1 MTADSVP
8 ATKDLLA
15 RALRELKAMRAELA
29 AAQAQAARPAAEPI
43 AIVGLGC
50 RFPGGADTPGR
61 YWAMLAQG
69 VDAIGPVPADRWD
82 AEALYDPDPAAPGKL
97 YTRLGGFLDDVAGFD
112 PVFFGL
118 APREAAHLDPQQRLL
133 LEVAWEALE
142 DAGLPIA
149 ALSGTRTGVFVGLAS
164 SDYSH
169 LLIEHSGLSDIDA
182 YVLTGNAP
190 NVAAGRLAYVLG
202 LHGPALAVDTA
213 CSSSLVSVHL
223 ACQSLRQR
231 ECDTALAA
239 GVNLILSPGS
249 SVAFCRMNALAP
261 DGYCKTFDAAA
272 DGFIR
277 GEGCGV
283 VVLKRLSEALAA
295 GDPIRAVIR
304 GSAVNQDGHTSALTV
319 PNGPAQ
325 QAVIRAA
332 QAQAGV
338 DPADVGYVE
347 AHGTGTPL
355 GDPIELHALAE
366 AYSRLIQPGA
376 AAPAP
381 LYVGS
386 VKTNFGHL
394 EGAAGIAGLIKAVLS
409 LQHRAL
415 PPHLHFTQPN
425 PRVAWARLALRVP
438 TTLTDWPAA
447 NGPRLAAVSAFG
459 FSGTNAHVILEEA
472 PAAPSAP
479 VVTSAAP
486 PVFLLSAR
494 SEPQLKAL
502 SARALEALPVDDDAL
517 AALCAASQMR
527 RSHWGWRLAVSAAS
541 AAELRAKLAAYG
553 AGQPAAGLHTG
564 RRLPSGDA
572 RVAFLFSGQGG
583 QHRGMGHALYS
594 AYPAFRAALDEVSAL
609 AAPYCAPPLAATLYD
624 PAHQGEPFA
633 DVVTSQVSLFAFQ
646 VALARLWQSWGVE
659 PALVAGH
666 SLGEFAAAVVAE
678 VLSLPEALML
688 VAERAQLMAAQGVT
702 GGVGVILADLAD
714 VQPVLD
720 RHAGRVWAVG
730 RSGPKV
736 TTLAGYADSLQLL
749 FAEATAAGLAV
760 RALRGFDGAAFPIHT
775 PLMDP
780 VVAGFAA
787 HLNRARFQRPAR
799 PFISAYTGGPVDA
812 ELLTPAY
819 WIGQSRQPFN
829 LEGALRTLAEQG
841 APFVVEIGP
850 SAATLALAR
859 RCAPDAPVAWLPSL
873 RDDATALRQMA
884 DSLAALHAGGAR
896 VDWATLHAGRLVPNL
911 ALPLMPWLR
920 ERYWFTSHARLAAPA
935 WPGGAEGGWLGVRLP
950 APLAAALHTHTLTP
964 DSFAF
969 LSDHQVHG
977 RLVVAAGAHLARSLA
992 AVQAMFGPG
1001 PAALEAVAF
1010 THPLVL
1016 AAAAPRRCD
1025 LVWEPAGPDRAQ
1037 LRIAS
1042 ASAAEA
1048 LPAWT
1053 EHMSG
1058 YAVRSA
1064 AAPPPAAD
1072 LNALY
1077 ALCPRPAD
1085 AAAFYTALAVRG
1097 YAFGPAFRWI
1107 ETIQRGEA
1115 QALCRLRA
1123 PTPAD
1128 ALPGCPAPPGLLD
1141 ACLQCLSAI
1150 VDTAGLPVY
1159 VPYSVDH
1166 LRFYAPLDDPA
1177 VCHAVARPVPPGSS
1191 MVAGDLRLYAADG
1204 RLLLEVVGLHGRP
1217 MTEAA
1222 LRRVVQAE
1230 APLTDLFF
1238 QVGWPVVP
1246 APPSAAAPD
1255 GLRLV
1260 FAGTAGFGAALAE
1273 HLRAPA
1279 RPVVTVLPGEAF
1291 ARLADNAWQLRPAES
1306 GDYAR
1311 LLDEVSAAHGS
1322 PAQVLHAWSLGAE
1335 TAADPLA
1342 AQASSSDSLLRLAQA
1357 LAARP
1362 GPLPRLRALT
1372 HGAAPGFSAS
1382 PAHTWAATLWG
1393 LGPSLAAEL
1402 PELWAGLIDVDMP
1415 DLDTVLAELA
1425 ARDDEQ
1431 RVVLRAGRRHVA
1443 RLAAGLPA
1451 AVGAP
1456 PAFDPAAAYVVT
1468 GGAGALGLAVAGW
1481 LVGQGARHLTLLG
1494 RRPPAAEAAAQIK
1507 ALGAAGAQVV
1517 FTPVDVTDHAALAA
1531 ALANVRAARPLRG
1544 VFHLAGVSADAT
1556 LRTLTLDQYH
1566 QALAPKLAGGWYL
1579 HTLTQSDPLDYFV
1592 LFSSAAALLGPP
1604 GQAAYAAA
1612 NAALDALAHARR
1624 AAGLPALAVNWGPW
1638 QGGGLASGAEGSVH
1652 RWRAWGIGPLAPE
1665 SALRALG
1672 VALAQPSP
1680 QLAVIGWQPAARRLP
1695 LEGPAASTFLAPLF
1709 PAASPVEAEA
1719 AAALR
1724 SALAQA
1730 PAARRRPLLLEALQG
1745 AAVRVLGLPANSAID
1760 IHQPLNDYGLDSLM
1774 AVELRNA
1781 VVRLAGQSLPVTL
1794 LFDYPTLDAAAAYL
1808 LKEVFTLPEADVT
1821 EPVAPALEQRIA
1833 ALSEAAAAAELAAQL
1848 AALQREGGA

>member
-1 MTADSVP
+1 MSADPAP

-15 RALRELKAMRAELA
+15 KALRELKAMRAELA
-29 AAQAQAARPAAEPI
+29 AAKARAERPVAEPI
-43 AIVGLGC
+43 AIVGVGC
-50 RFPGGADTPGR
+50 RFPGGADTPDR
-61 YWAMLAQG
+61 YWDLLARG
-69 VDAIGPVPADRWD
+69 GDAIRPVPADRWD
-82 AEALYDPDPAAPGKL
+82 ADALYDPDPAAPGKL
-97 YTRLGGFLDDVAGFD
+97 YTRLGGFLDDVSGFD

-118 APREAAHLDPQQRLL
+118 APREAAHMDPQQRLL

-231 ECDTALAA
+231 ECDAALAA
-239 GVNLILSPGS
+239 GVNLILAPGS
-249 SVAFCRMNALAP
+249 SVAFCRMNALAH

-283 VVLKRLSEALAA
+283 VVLKRLSDALAA

-338 DPADVGYVE
+338 DARAVGYVE

-366 AYSRLIQPGA
+366 AYGRVLPRDA

-425 PRVAWARLALRVP
+425 PRVEWARLALRVP
-438 TTLTDWPAA
+438 TMLTDWPAA
-447 NGPRLAAVSAFG
+447 STPRLAAVSAFG

-472 PAAPSAP
+472 PAPAALTAPADAP
-479 VVTSAAP
+479 AALP
-486 PVFLLSAR
+486 IFLLSAR
-494 SEPQLKAL
+494 SEAQLKAL
-502 SARALEALPVDDDAL
+502 AGRALDVFSQDEAAL
-517 AALCAASQMR
+517 AGLCAASQVR
-527 RSHWGWRLAVSAAS
+527 RSHWAWRLAATAESAAD
-541 AAELRAKLAAYG
+541 LRRKLEAYG
-553 AGQPAAGLHTG
+553 AGQPTNGLHTG
-564 RRLPSGDA
+564 RRLAGGDA

-583 QHRGMGHALYS
+583 QHLGMGQALYA
-594 AYPAFRAALDEVSAL
+594 AYPAFRAAFDEVSAL
-609 AAPYCAPPLAATLYD
+609 AAPYFASSLAATLYD
-624 PAHQGEPFA
+624 LSHSGEPFN

-678 VLSLPEALML
+678 VLSLPDALML
-688 VAERAQLMAAQGVT
+688 VAERARLMQAQGVA
-702 GGVGVILADLAD
+702 GGVGVVLADLAE
-714 VQPVLD
+714 VQPLLD
-720 RHAGRVWAVG
+720 RYAGRLWPVG

-736 TTLAGYADSLQLL
+736 TTLAGYADALNAL
-749 FAEATAAGLAV
+749 FAEATAAGLQV
-760 RALRGFDGAAFPIHT
+760 RALRGFDQAAFPIHT

-780 VVAGFAA
+780 VVAGLGP
-787 HLNRARFQRPAR
+787 HLGRARFQRPAL
-799 PFISAYTGGPVDA
+799 PFISAYTGGLVD
-812 ELLTPAY
+812 EDLLTPAY
-819 WIGQSRQPFN
+819 WVGQSRQPFN
-829 LEGALRTLAEQG
+829 LEGALRTLAGQG
-841 APFVVEIGP
+841 APLVIEIGP
-850 SAATLALAR
+850 TAATLALAR
-859 RCAPDAPVAWLPSL
+859 RCVPDAPVAWLPSL

-884 DSLAALHAGGAR
+884 DSLAALHAAGAS
-896 VDWATLHAGRLVPNL
+896 VHWAAVNAGRSAPLA

-920 ERYWFTSHARLAAPA
+920 ERYWFTPHARAVAPA
-935 WPGGAEGGWLGVRLP
+935 ALDRAEGGWLGARLP
-950 APLAAALHTHTLTP
+950 APLAATLFTHTLTP
-964 DSFAF
+964 AGFAF
-969 LSDHQVHG
+969 LPDHQVHG
-977 RLVVAAGAHLARSLA
+977 RLVVAAGAHLARALA
-992 AVQAMFGPG
+992 AAQTMLGVG

-1016 AAAAPRRCD
+1016 AADAPRRCD
-1025 LVWEPAGPDRAQ
+1025 LVWEPDGPDRAQ
-1037 LRIAS
+1037 LRVAS
-1042 ASAAEA
+1042 APAAEA
-1048 LPAWT
+1048 QPAWT
-1053 EHMSG
+1053 DHLTG
-1058 YAVRSA
+1058 QA
-1064 AAPPPAAD
+1064 ARVAELGTGAD
-1072 LNALY
+1072 LSALA
-1077 ALCPRPAD
+1077 ALCPQPAD
-1085 AAAFYTALAVRG
+1085 AAAFYTDLAARG

-1107 ETIQRGEA
+1107 EHIQRGDG
-1115 QALCRLRA
+1115 QALCQLRA

-1128 ALPGCPAPPGLLD
+1128 ALPGCPVPPGLFD
-1141 ACLQCLSAI
+1141 AALQCLSAI

-1159 VPYSVDH
+1159 VPYSVDA
-1166 LRFYAPLDDPA
+1166 LRFYAPLEGA
-1177 VCHAVARPVPPGSS
+1177 GWCHAVARPTPAGSP
-1191 MVAGDLRLYAADG
+1191 MVAGDLHLYAADG
-1204 RLLLEVVGLHGRP
+1204 RLLLEVIGLHGRQL
-1217 MTEAA
+1217 TEAE
-1222 LRRVVQAE
+1222 LRRAVLAE
-1230 APLTDLFF
+1230 APLADLFF
-1238 QVGWPVVP
+1238 HVEWPAVP
-1246 APPSAAAPD
+1246 APAPAAVPE
-1255 GLRLV
+1255 GLWLIFTDPV
-1260 FAGTAGFGAALAE
+1260 GLGAALTQR
-1273 HLRAPA
+1273 LSTPA
-1279 RPVVTVLPGEAF
+1279 RPVVTVSPGDRF
-1291 ARLADNAWQLRPAES
+1291 ARLSDTAWQVRPTEP

-1311 LLDEVSAAHGS
+1311 LLDEVTAVLGAPAH
-1322 PAQVLHAWSLGAE
+1322 ALHAWSLGVDA
-1335 TAADPLA
+1335 AADPLA
-1342 AQASSSDSLLRLAQA
+1342 AQARSGNSLLLLAQA

-1372 HGAAPGFSAS
+1372 HGAAPGFSPS
-1382 PAHTWAATLWG
+1382 PAHAWAATVWG

-1402 PELWAGLIDVDMP
+1402 PELWAGLMDVDEP
-1415 DLDTVLAELA
+1415 DVDAALAELA
-1425 ARDDEQ
+1425 ATDGEQ

-1443 RLAAGLPA
+1443 RLAAGWPA
-1451 AVGAP
+1451 APGVA
-1456 PAFDPAAAYVVT
+1456 PAFDPEAAYIVT
-1468 GGAGALGLAVAGW
+1468 GGAGALGMAVAGW
-1481 LVGQGARHLTLLG
+1481 LVEQGARHLALFG
-1494 RRPPAAEAAAQIK
+1494 RRPPGAAATAQIE
-1507 ALGAAGAQVV
+1507 ALVATGAAVTY
-1517 FTPVDVTDHAALAA
+1517 TPVDVADHVALAA
-1531 ALANVRAARPLRG
+1531 ALAEVRAARPLRG
-1544 VFHLAGVSADAT
+1544 VFHLAGVLADAT
-1556 LRTLTLDQYH
+1556 LRTITPDQYH
-1566 QALAPKLAGGWYL
+1566 HVLAPKLAGAWHL
-1579 HTLTQSDPLDYFV
+1579 HNLTQSDPLDYFV

-1612 NAALDALAHARR
+1612 NAALDALAYARR
-1624 AAGLPALAVNWGPW
+1624 AAGLPALALNWGPW
-1638 QGGGLASGAEGSVH
+1638 QGGGLAAGADH
-1652 RWRAWGIGPLAPE
+1652 LRAWGIGPLAPAT
-1665 SALRALG
+1665 ALAALG
-1672 VALAQPSP
+1672 QALAQPVA

-1695 LEGPAASTFLAPLF
+1695 LAGA
-1709 PAASPVEAEA
+1709 AASPFLAQLFPVAPVAADGA

-1724 SALAQA
+1724 AELAQA
-1730 PAARRRPLLLEALQG
+1730 PAARRRHLLLEALQRE
-1745 AAVRVLGLPANSAID
+1745 AVRILGLSTHSAID

-1794 LFDYPTLDAAAAYL
+1794 LFDYPTLDGAAAYL
-1808 LKEVFTLPEADVT
+1808 LSEVFNLPEVDAAVSAAP
-1821 EPVAPALEQRIA
+1821 EPPALEQRIA
-1833 ALSEAAAAAELAAQL
+1833 ALSEAEAEAELAAQL
-1848 AALQREGGA
+1848 AALQRESGT